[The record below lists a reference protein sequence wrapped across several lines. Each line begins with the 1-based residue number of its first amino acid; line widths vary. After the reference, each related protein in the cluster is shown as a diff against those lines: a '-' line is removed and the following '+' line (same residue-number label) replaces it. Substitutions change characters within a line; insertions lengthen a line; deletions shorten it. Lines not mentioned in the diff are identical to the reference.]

1 MQEKETK
8 EVSLNVDTIR
18 ENIYIIRG
26 QKVMLDRD
34 LAMLYGV
41 KTMRLNEAV
50 KRNIRRFSEDFMFQL
65 TKEEVEICS
74 RSQIVI
80 LNDEDEVNDGESL
93 RSQFVTSNN
102 TAINKANLKSQ
113 IVTSS
118 NRGGRQYNPYVF
130 TEHGIAMLSSVLNSD
145 RAIQVNIQIIRVF
158 TKLREM
164 IDAYKDLREKIEE
177 MEISNEANFTEI
189 FRIIKLL
196 ITEKEKPKGPMGFIA
211 DR

>member
-1 MQEKETK
+1 MKEKETN
-8 EVSLNVDTIR
+8 EVSLSMETIR

-41 KTMRLNEAV
+41 TTKRLNEAV
-50 KRNIRRFSEDFMFQL
+50 KRNIRRFPEDFMFQL

-74 RSQIVI
+74 RSQFAK
-80 LNDEDEVNDGESL
+80 LNDEENYENL
-93 RSQFVTSNN
+93 KSQFATSSFSP
-102 TAINKANLKSQ
+102 TNKDNLKSQ

-118 NRGGRQYNPYVF
+118 WGGSRKGSLAF
-130 TEHGIAMLSSVLNSD
+130 TEQGIAMLSSVLNSD

-177 MEISNEANFTEI
+177 MEINNEANFTEI

-196 ITEKEKPKGPMGFIA
+196 ITEKEKPKGQFGFIV
-211 DR
+211 DK

>member
-1 MQEKETK
+1 MKEKEIK
-8 EVSLNVDTIR
+8 DAGEIPLSIETIR

-50 KRNIRRFSEDFMFQL
+50 KRNLKRFPEDFMFQL
-65 TKEEVEICS
+65 SKDEAERCS
-74 RSQIVI
+74 RSQIAI
-80 LNDEDEVNDGESL
+80 LNESENDEPSL
-93 RSQFVTSNN
+93 ISQF
-102 TAINKANLKSQ
+102 AI
-113 IVTSS
+113 S
-118 NRGGRQYNPYVF
+118 NRGRHAKYFPMAF
-130 TEHGIAMLSSVLNSD
+130 TEQGIAMLSSVLNSD

-177 MEISNEANFTEI
+177 MEKNNEANFSEI
-189 FRIIKLL
+189 YQIINLL
-196 ITEKEKPKGPMGFIA
+196 IVEKEKPKGQFGFI
-211 DR
+211 DNR